1 MNSFS
6 RIITLLRKEKGITQ
20 KQERMYQSAADLGI
34 SQALLSHYEKGL
46 RECGL
51 DFLIKL
57 CDYYNVSS
65 DYILGRSPD
74 RSGAVLTVDDLE
86 GAETVKDSHY
96 SGSVLPAM
104 NKRLISSSLNVVY
117 DMLAKAGNKELTTKV
132 SDYLMLSVYR
142 MFRKLYR
149 SEKKNS
155 LSMFNVSSTLFES
168 YTLSAMEK
176 TSADIH
182 LLLTDKNLVKAK
194 GDAFEMTSESI
205 VNVYPKHAQGLL
217 NTVKTAEDLIK

>member
-20 KQERMYQSAADLGI
+20 KQAAADLGI

-117 DMLAKAGNKELTTKV
+117 DMLGKAGNKELTTKV

-142 MFRKLYR
+142 MFRKLYQ

-155 LSMFNVSSTLFES
+155 QSMFNISTSVFEG
-168 YTLSAMEK
+168 YTLSALEK
-176 TSADIH
+176 TNADINM
-182 LLLTDKNLVKAK
+182 LLSDKNLAKSK
-194 GDAFEMTSESI
+194 GDAFEMTGESI
-205 VNVYPKHAQGLL
+205 VSDYPKHATGLL

>member
-20 KQERMYQSAADLGI
+20 KKAAADLGV
-34 SQALLSHYEKGL
+34 SQALLSHYEKGV

-74 RSGAVLTVDDLE
+74 RNGTVLSVDDLE
-86 GAETVKDSHY
+86 GAETAKDSHY
-96 SGSVLPAM
+96 AGSVLPAM
-104 NKRLISSSLNVVY
+104 NKRLVSSRLNIVY
-117 DMLAKAGNKELTTKV
+117 DLLAKANNKELTGRV
-132 SDYLMLSVYR
+132 SDYFMMNIYR
-142 MFRKLYR
+142 VFRKIYS

-155 LSMFNVSSTLFES
+155 PNMFTVPRTVFEG
-168 YTLSAMEK
+168 YTVAATEK
-176 TSADIH
+176 TAADIDSI
-182 LLLTDKNLVKAK
+182 LTDKRNVKQR
-194 GDAFEMTSESI
+194 GDAFEITGEGLAGD
-205 VNVYPKHAQGLL
+205 YPKHITGLL
-217 NTVKTAEDLIK
+217 NSVKRAEEKIK

>member
-20 KQERMYQSAADLGI
+20 KQAAADLGI

-51 DFLIKL
+51 DFLIRL

-74 RSGAVLTVDDLE
+74 RSGAVLTVNDLE
-86 GAETVKDSHY
+86 GAETIKDSHY

-104 NKRLISSSLNVVY
+104 NKRLVSSSLNVVY

-155 LSMFNVSSTLFES
+155 RSMFKVSSALFEG
-168 YTLSAMEK
+168 YTMSAMEK
-176 TSADIH
+176 TSADIN
-182 LLLTDKNLVKAK
+182 LLLADKAVAK
-194 GDAFEMTSESI
+194 QVGDAFEMTGESI
-205 VNVYPKHAQGLL
+205 AADYPKHATGLL
-217 NTVKTAEDLIK
+217 NTVKTAEELIK

>member
-20 KQERMYQSAADLGI
+20 KQAAADLGI

-117 DMLAKAGNKELTTKV
+117 DMLGKAGNKELTTKV
-132 SDYLMLSVYR
+132 SDYLMLAVYR

-155 LSMFNVSSTLFES
+155 RSMFNVSSALFES

-176 TSADIH
+176 TSADIN
-182 LLLTDKNLVKAK
+182 LLLTDKNVVKAK

-205 VNVYPKHAQGLL
+205 ASDYPKHATGLL

>member
-1 MNSFS
+1 MNNFS
-6 RIITLLRKEKGITQ
+6 RIITLLRKERGITQ
-20 KQERMYQSAADLGI
+20 KQAALDLGI

-51 DFLIKL
+51 DFIIKL

-117 DMLAKAGNKELTTKV
+117 DMLGKAGNKELTTKV

-142 MFRKLYR
+142 MFRKLYQ

-155 LSMFNVSSTLFES
+155 QSMFNISTSVFEG
-168 YTLSAMEK
+168 YTLSALEK
-176 TSADIH
+176 TNADINM
-182 LLLTDKNLVKAK
+182 LLSDKNLAKSK
-194 GDAFEMTSESI
+194 GDAFEMTGESI
-205 VNVYPKHAQGLL
+205 VSDYPKHATGLL

>member
-20 KQERMYQSAADLGI
+20 KQAAADLGI

-117 DMLAKAGNKELTTKV
+117 DMLGKAGNKELTTKV

-142 MFRKLYR
+142 MFRKLYQ

-155 LSMFNVSSTLFES
+155 QSMFNISTSVFEG
-168 YTLSAMEK
+168 YTLSALEK
-176 TSADIH
+176 TNADISM
-182 LLLTDKNLVKAK
+182 LLSDKNLAKAK
-194 GDAFEMTSESI
+194 GDAFEMTGESI
-205 VNVYPKHAQGLL
+205 VSDYPKHATGLL

>member
-20 KQERMYQSAADLGI
+20 KQAAADLGI

-117 DMLAKAGNKELTTKV
+117 DMLGKAGNKELTTKV

-142 MFRKLYR
+142 MFRKLYQ

-155 LSMFNVSSTLFES
+155 QSMFNISTAVFEG
-168 YTLSAMEK
+168 YTLSALEK
-176 TSADIH
+176 TNADINM
-182 LLLTDKNLVKAK
+182 LLSDKNLAKAK
-194 GDAFEMTSESI
+194 GDAFEMTGESI
-205 VNVYPKHAQGLL
+205 VSDYPKHATGLL

>member
-1 MNSFS
+1 M
-6 RIITLLRKEKGITQ
+6 
-20 KQERMYQSAADLGI
+20 
-34 SQALLSHYEKGL
+34 SHYEKGL

-176 TSADIH
+176 TSADIN

>member
-20 KQERMYQSAADLGI
+20 KQAAADLGI

-74 RSGAVLTVDDLE
+74 RNGTMLNVNDLE

-104 NKRLISSSLNVVY
+104 NKRLISSALNIVY
-117 DMLAKAGNKELTTKV
+117 DILSKAGNKELTKKV
-132 SDYLMLSVYR
+132 SDYLMISIYR
-142 MFRKLYR
+142 VFRKLYQAN
-149 SEKKNS
+149 KKNS
-155 LSMFNVSSTLFES
+155 RSMFNVPGNVFEG
-168 YTLSAMEK
+168 YTSGALER
-176 TSADIH
+176 TSADISVI
-182 LLLTDKNLVKAK
+182 LSDKNNMKVHAS
-194 GDAFEMTSESI
+194 AFEMTSESI
-205 VNVYPKHAQGLL
+205 STEYPKHAQGLL
-217 NTVKTAEDLIK
+217 NTIKTAENIIK

>member
-20 KQERMYQSAADLGI
+20 KQAAADLGI

-74 RSGAVLTVDDLE
+74 RSGAVLTVNDLE
-86 GAETVKDSHY
+86 GAESAKDSHY

-132 SDYLMLSVYR
+132 SEYLMLSVYR
-142 MFRKLYR
+142 MFRKLYQ

-155 LSMFNVSSTLFES
+155 QSMFKVSGQLYES
-168 YTLSAMEK
+168 YALGAMEK
-176 TSADIH
+176 ISADINVI
-182 LLLTDKNLVKAK
+182 LSDKAVAK
-194 GDAFEMTSESI
+194 QIGDAFEMTSESMARD
-205 VNVYPKHAQGLL
+205 YPKHNTGLL
-217 NTVKTAEDLIK
+217 NTVKTAEEIIK

>member
-20 KQERMYQSAADLGI
+20 KQAAADLGI

-176 TSADIH
+176 TGADIN

>member
-20 KQERMYQSAADLGI
+20 KQAAADLGI

-117 DMLAKAGNKELTTKV
+117 DMLGKAGNKELTTKV

-142 MFRKLYR
+142 MFRKLYQ

-155 LSMFNVSSTLFES
+155 QSMFNVSTAVFEG
-168 YTLSAMEK
+168 YTLSALEK
-176 TSADIH
+176 TNADINM
-182 LLLTDKNLVKAK
+182 LLSDKNLVKAK
-194 GDAFEMTSESI
+194 GDAFEMTGESI
-205 VNVYPKHAQGLL
+205 VSDYPKHATGLL

>member
-20 KQERMYQSAADLGI
+20 KQAAADLGI

-117 DMLAKAGNKELTTKV
+117 DMLGKAGNKELTTKV

-142 MFRKLYR
+142 MFRKLYQ

-155 LSMFNVSSTLFES
+155 QSMFNISTSVFEG
-168 YTLSAMEK
+168 YTLSALEK
-176 TSADIH
+176 TNADINM
-182 LLLTDKNLVKAK
+182 LLSDKNLAKAK
-194 GDAFEMTSESI
+194 GDAFEMTGESI
-205 VNVYPKHAQGLL
+205 VSDYPKHATGLL

>member
-20 KQERMYQSAADLGI
+20 KQAAADLGI
-34 SQALLSHYEKGL
+34 SQALLSHYEKGM

-74 RSGAVLTVDDLE
+74 RSGAVLTVNDLE
-86 GAETVKDSHY
+86 GAETAKDSHY

-132 SDYLMLSVYR
+132 SDYLMMSVYR

-155 LSMFNVSSTLFES
+155 QSMFKVSSQLYES
-168 YTLSAMEK
+168 YTLGAMEK
-176 TSADIH
+176 VSADIN
-182 LLLTDKNLVKAK
+182 LLLADKIVTKQI
-194 GDAFEMTSESI
+194 GDAFEMTSESMAKE
-205 VNVYPKHAQGLL
+205 YPKHNTGLL
-217 NTVKTAEDLIK
+217 NTVKTAEEIIK

>member
-20 KQERMYQSAADLGI
+20 KQAANDLGI

-65 DYILGRSPD
+65 DYVLGRSPD
-74 RSGAVLTVDDLE
+74 RNGTMLNVNDLE

-96 SGSVLPAM
+96 TGSVLPAI
-104 NKRLISSSLNVVY
+104 NKRLISSSLNIVY
-117 DMLAKAGNKELTTKV
+117 DMISKAGNKELTSEV
-132 SDYLMLSVYR
+132 SNYFMLSIYR
-142 MFRKLYR
+142 IFRKLYQAD
-149 SEKKNS
+149 KKNS
-155 LSMFNVSSTLFES
+155 RSIFNVPNEVFEG
-168 YTLSAMEK
+168 YTAGALER
-176 TSADIH
+176 TSAEINKI
-182 LLLTDKNLVKAK
+182 LSDKNNIKLHA
-194 GDAFEMTSESI
+194 DSFEMTSESLSST
-205 VNVYPKHAQGLL
+205 YPKHAQGLL
-217 NTVKTAEDLIK
+217 NTVKTAEDIIK

>member
-20 KQERMYQSAADLGI
+20 KQAAADLGI

-117 DMLAKAGNKELTTKV
+117 DMLAKSGNKELTTKV

-176 TSADIH
+176 TSADIN

>member
-20 KQERMYQSAADLGI
+20 KQAAADLGI

-117 DMLAKAGNKELTTKV
+117 DMLGKAGNKELTTKV

-142 MFRKLYR
+142 MFRKLYQ

-155 LSMFNVSSTLFES
+155 QSMFNVSTAVFEG
-168 YTLSAMEK
+168 YTLSALEK
-176 TSADIH
+176 TNADINM
-182 LLLTDKNLVKAK
+182 LLSDKNLAKAK
-194 GDAFEMTSESI
+194 GDAFEMTGESI
-205 VNVYPKHAQGLL
+205 VSDYPKHATGLL

>member
-20 KQERMYQSAADLGI
+20 KQAAADLGI

-117 DMLAKAGNKELTTKV
+117 DMLGKAGNKELTTKV

-142 MFRKLYR
+142 MFRKLYQ

-155 LSMFNVSSTLFES
+155 QSMFNISTSVFEG
-168 YTLSAMEK
+168 YTLSALEK
-176 TSADIH
+176 TNAVINM
-182 LLLTDKNLVKAK
+182 LLSDKNLAKAK
-194 GDAFEMTSESI
+194 GDAFEMTGESI
-205 VNVYPKHAQGLL
+205 VSDYPKHATGLL

>member
-20 KQERMYQSAADLGI
+20 KQAAADLGI

-117 DMLAKAGNKELTTKV
+117 DMLGKAGNKELTTKV

-142 MFRKLYR
+142 MFRKLYQ

-155 LSMFNVSSTLFES
+155 QSMFNISTAVFEG
-168 YTLSAMEK
+168 YTLSALEK
-176 TSADIH
+176 TNADINM
-182 LLLTDKNLVKAK
+182 LLSDKNLAKAK
-194 GDAFEMTSESI
+194 GDAFEMTGESI
-205 VNVYPKHAQGLL
+205 ASDYPKHATGLL

>member
-20 KQERMYQSAADLGI
+20 KQAAADLGI

-117 DMLAKAGNKELTTKV
+117 DMLGKAGSKELTTKV
-132 SDYLMLSVYR
+132 SEYLMLSVYR
-142 MFRKLYR
+142 MFRKLYQ

-155 LSMFNVSSTLFES
+155 QSMFNISTAVFEG
-168 YTLSAMEK
+168 YTLSALEK
-176 TSADIH
+176 TNADINM
-182 LLLTDKNLVKAK
+182 LLSDKNLAKAK
-194 GDAFEMTSESI
+194 GDAFEMTGESI
-205 VNVYPKHAQGLL
+205 VSDYPKHATGLL

>member
-20 KQERMYQSAADLGI
+20 KQAAADLGI

-74 RSGAVLTVDDLE
+74 RNGTVLTVSDLE
-86 GAETVKDSHY
+86 GAETAKDSHF

-104 NKRLISSSLNVVY
+104 NKRLISSSLNIVY
-117 DMLAKAGNKELTTKV
+117 DMLSKAGNKELTGKV
-132 SDYLMLSVYR
+132 SDYLMMAVYR
-142 MFRKLYR
+142 MFRTLHR

-155 LSMFNVSSTLFES
+155 ANMFKVSGNLFEG
-168 YTLSAMEK
+168 YTNGAMER
-176 TSADIH
+176 TCADINA
-182 LLLTDKNLVKAK
+182 LLNDKNISRQLA
-194 GDAFEMTSESI
+194 GAFEMTSESI
-205 VNVYPKHAQGLL
+205 TDNYPKHATGLL
-217 NTVKTAEDLIK
+217 NTVKTAEDIVK

>member
-20 KQERMYQSAADLGI
+20 KQAAADLGI

-74 RSGAVLTVDDLE
+74 RSGAVLTVNDLE

-104 NKRLISSSLNVVY
+104 NKRLVSSSLNVVY
-117 DMLAKAGNKELTTKV
+117 DMLSKAGNKELTTRV

-155 LSMFNVSSTLFES
+155 QSMFNVNSAVFES
-168 YTLSAMEK
+168 YTLAAMEK
-176 TSADIH
+176 AGADINV
-182 LLLTDKNLVKAK
+182 LLADKAVQKQK
-194 GDAFEMTSESI
+194 GEAFEMTSESM
-205 VNVYPKHAQGLL
+205 VKDYPKHATGLL
-217 NTVKTAEDLIK
+217 NTVKTAEELIK

>member
-6 RIITLLRKEKGITQ
+6 RVITLLRKEKGITQ
-20 KQERMYQSAADLGI
+20 KQAAADLGI

-74 RSGAVLTVDDLE
+74 RNGTMLNVTDLE

-104 NKRLISSSLNVVY
+104 NKRLISSALNIIY
-117 DMLAKAGNKELTTKV
+117 DMLAKAGDKELTTKV
-132 SDYLMLSVYR
+132 SNYLMMSIYR
-142 MFRKLYR
+142 MFRSMYQ
-149 SEKKNS
+149 SDKKNS
-155 LSMFNVSSTLFES
+155 RNMFNVPSNVFEG
-168 YTLSAMEK
+168 YTVSAMER
-176 TSADIH
+176 TGAQINV
-182 LLLTDKNLVKAK
+182 LLTDKTAAK
-194 GDAFEMTSESI
+194 QRGSAFEMTTESI
-205 VNVYPKHAQGLL
+205 AQNYPKHATGLL
-217 NTVKTAEDLIK
+217 NTIKTAEDIIK

>member
-20 KQERMYQSAADLGI
+20 KQAAADLGI

-104 NKRLISSSLNVVY
+104 NKRLISSSL
-117 DMLAKAGNKELTTKV
+117 KLTTRK
-132 SDYLMLSVYR
+132 SLTRRRTIPALSCTSIR
-142 MFRKLYR
+142 RLLR
-149 SEKKNS
+149 SSVLFCRFPRSSMKKP
-155 LSMFNVSSTLFES
+155 
-168 YTLSAMEK
+168 
-176 TSADIH
+176 
-182 LLLTDKNLVKAK
+182 AK
-194 GDAFEMTSESI
+194 FTI
-205 VNVYPKHAQGLL
+205 CWPKPATR
-217 NTVKTAEDLIK
+217 N

>member
-20 KQERMYQSAADLGI
+20 KQAAADLGI

-74 RSGAVLTVDDLE
+74 RNGTVLSVEDLE
-86 GAETVKDSHY
+86 GAETSKDSHY

-104 NKRLISSSLNVVY
+104 NKRLISSSLNILY
-117 DMLAKAGNKELTTKV
+117 DMLAKAGSKELTGRV
-132 SDYLMLSVYR
+132 SDYLMMAVYR
-142 MFRKLYR
+142 MFRTLYQ

-155 LSMFNVSSTLFES
+155 QSMFKISANLFEG
-168 YTLSAMEK
+168 YTTGAMER
-176 TSADIH
+176 TCADINA
-182 LLLTDKNLVKAK
+182 LLTDKNVSRRK
-194 GDAFEMTSESI
+194 GNAFEMTGESMAAE
-205 VNVYPKHAQGLL
+205 YPKHVTGLL
-217 NTVKTAEDLIK
+217 NTVKTAEDIIK

>member
-20 KQERMYQSAADLGI
+20 KQAAADLGI

-117 DMLAKAGNKELTTKV
+117 DMLGKAGNKELTTKV

-142 MFRKLYR
+142 MFRKLYQ

-155 LSMFNVSSTLFES
+155 QSMFNVSTAVFEG
-168 YTLSAMEK
+168 YTLSALEK
-176 TSADIH
+176 ANADINM
-182 LLLTDKNLVKAK
+182 LLSDKNLAKAK
-194 GDAFEMTSESI
+194 GDAFEMTGESI
-205 VNVYPKHAQGLL
+205 VSDYPKHATGLL